1 MLIKDIILDGEET
14 DVSRRTK
21 QAADFINAVRQHAKV
36 DPRVVA
42 DTISIYVSN
51 KGLTDVDQAYSI
63 AKARHGAPKSKDK
76 DTKKSTASA
85 DMGWERPDNQKRRR
99 GWTDKSHGHLRTKG
113 PTELDLDKD
122 ISTNVKRGAEL
133 GKQVGTTI
141 ARIMKG
147 TGPIK
152 RGYDV

>member
-1 MLIKDIILDGEET
+1 MLIKDIILDSDET
-14 DVSRRTK
+14 EVSRRTK
-21 QAADFINAVRQHAKV
+21 QASDFINAVRQHTKV

-63 AKARHGAPKSKDK
+63 AKARHSAPKSKDS
-76 DTKKSTASA
+76 DTKKSTTSA
-85 DMGWERPDNQKRRR
+85 DMGWERPDDQKRKR
-99 GWTDKSHGHLRTKG
+99 GWTDKSHGHLRMKG
-113 PTELDLDKD
+113 PAELDLDKD
-122 ISTNVKRGAEL
+122 ISTNVKRGSEL
-133 GKQVGTTI
+133 GKQVGSTI
-141 ARIMKG
+141 SKIMRG

>member
-1 MLIKDIILDGEET
+1 MLIKDIILDSEDSEVG
-14 DVSRRTK
+14 RRTK

-36 DPRVVA
+36 DPKVVA

-51 KGLTDVDQAYSI
+51 KGLTDVDQAFSI
-63 AKARHGAPKSKDK
+63 AKARHSAPKSVDK

-85 DMGWERPDNQKRRR
+85 DMEWDRPIDQKRKR
-99 GWTDKSHGHLRTKG
+99 GWTDKSHGHLRMKG
-113 PTELDLDKD
+113 PGDLDLDKD
-122 ISTNVKRGAEL
+122 ISTNVRRGSEL
-133 GKQVGTTI
+133 GKQVGSTI
-141 ARIMKG
+141 SKIMKG